1 MSRSPTTSRD
11 DQHAS
16 AIVHYLDV
24 FSGAASTAEARI
36 YAWLNLGERAAPQL
50 SATKISGQLIGPVCE
65 FSQTLPAKHRFIE
78 IGQGAEPQ
86 RATLVQA
93 IVPDPC
99 FWTPELPFLYRAELQ
114 LHCGGDVVDV
124 SRTVG
129 IRRLGVRGKSLFFD
143 GKRFVLRARHECR
156 MQNEEC
162 RMFFE
167 RNQVFLRDSWTA
179 LVVANPDDV
188 VCDFASRRGIL
199 LVADLTE
206 EGNTPIDSLRRIS
219 RWPAVGFAILP
230 RRAAISASQIAEI
243 PNLLLGQFVPAD
255 QSIAIAPWADL
266 LFVETNQPEL
276 FANKIGG
283 IDLPVVAVRP
293 HANTH
298 NIEHARA
305 ECDILQ
311 SELAPFG
318 DFAGYVV

>member
-1 MSRSPTTSRD
+1 MSRSPTTSCD

-16 AIVHYLDV
+16 AVADHLEV

-36 YAWLNLGERAAPQL
+36 YARLNLGERAAPQL
-50 SATKISGQLIGPVCE
+50 AKVRISGQLIGPVCE

-86 RATLVQA
+86 RATLIQA

-114 LHCGGDVVDV
+114 IQYGSEIATE

-143 GKRFVLRARHECR
+143 GKRFVLRAWQACN

-162 RMFFE
+162 RMFLE
-167 RNQVFLRDSWTA
+167 RDQAFLRDSWTA
-179 LVVANPDDV
+179 MIVANPDDD
-188 VCDFASRRGIL
+188 VCEFASRRGIL
-199 LVADLTE
+199 LVADLSD
-206 EGNTPIDSLRRIS
+206 EGNTPIDSLRRVS
-219 RWPAVGFAILP
+219 RWTAVGFAILP
-230 RRAAISASQIAEI
+230 KGAAISASQIAEI
-243 PNLLLGQFVPAD
+243 PNLLLAQSVPAD
-255 QSIAIAPWADL
+255 QPVAIAPWADL
-266 LFVETNQPEL
+266 LLVETNQPEV

-283 IDLPVVAVRP
+283 IELPVVAVRS
-293 HANTH
+293 HANIN
-298 NIEHARA
+298 NIEQARA
-305 ECDILQ
+305 ACDILQ